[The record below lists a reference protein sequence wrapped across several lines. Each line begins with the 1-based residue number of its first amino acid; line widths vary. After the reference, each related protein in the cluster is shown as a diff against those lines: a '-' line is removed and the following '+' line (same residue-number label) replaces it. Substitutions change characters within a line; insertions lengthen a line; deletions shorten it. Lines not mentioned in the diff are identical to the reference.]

1 MKRKYNIGDIYV
13 NNQGESFKIINY
25 IDSKHVE
32 IEFLDSHFKKT
43 VSSGN
48 IAKKEIKDPY
58 YPSVEG
64 LGYLGVGTYKP
75 TGKVYKTWH
84 NMIIRCYSNN
94 YHQKE
99 PSYKECSVCEE
110 WLNFQ
115 NFAKW

>member
-48 IAKKEIKDPY
+48 ITKKEIKDPY
-58 YPSVEG
+58 YPNESDSVLLLVLCPALNSIVAGYE
-64 LGYLGVGTYKP
+64 LGKFLIYINDRFLSKFNKPLIKLIKYKI
-75 TGKVYKTWH
+75 K
-84 NMIIRCYSNN
+84 
-94 YHQKE
+94 
-99 PSYKECSVCEE
+99 
-110 WLNFQ
+110 
-115 NFAKW
+115 